1 MKRYGPGRLS
11 ACHCR
16 GTTPGHRIYLERRR
30 RRESHP
36 RDNCHAQIM
45 ISMTAPPSPAWI
57 PSCCGCGLLDE
68 SRLFVHLI
76 VVGRGKHR
84 FPEGSKSR
92 PRKLVEAT
100 TFRRSALYLTCQ
112 PADQ

>member
-1 MKRYGPGRLS
+1 MLW
-11 ACHCR
+11 
-16 GTTPGHRIYLERRR
+16 
-30 RRESHP
+30 
-36 RDNCHAQIM
+36 M
-45 ISMTAPPSPAWI
+45 W
-57 PSCCGCGLLDE
+57 LLDE
-68 SRLFVHLI
+68 SRLFVHSI